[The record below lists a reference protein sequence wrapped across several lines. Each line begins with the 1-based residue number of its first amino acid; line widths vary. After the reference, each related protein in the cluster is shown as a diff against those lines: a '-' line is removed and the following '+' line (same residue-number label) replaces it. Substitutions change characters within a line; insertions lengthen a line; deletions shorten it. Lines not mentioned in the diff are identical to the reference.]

1 MGTIDKS
8 RRRTKRRFEGKT
20 KEKEI
25 GQNNGQ

>member
-8 RRRTKRRFEGKT
+8 RRRTKRFEGKT

-25 GQNNGQ
+25 GPNNGQ